1 MTRKRVVIVGA
12 GFAGLAVARK
22 LAGKSVD
29 VLLLN
34 SENYHTFSPLLHQVA
49 TAAIAPTNTLYPLH
63 RAIGKSNHIRCITT
77 TVKRVNF
84 HKQLLEVERD
94 LIKYD
99 YLVIACGT
107 KTNYGQVAGAAEF
120 GFALKNIHDAVNLR
134 NHILTCWERSQNPTH
149 KPKSCQ
155 LLTFCIVGGGATGV
169 ELAADLADWTH
180 NSLSK
185 DYPNTDVRRVRIVL
199 LQRGQQ
205 LLPEL
210 SPQSGDYARRKLQSM
225 GVEIRFHSQVNK
237 VTADALYLD
246 DGRVIPT
253 KTVIWTAGVRS
264 HPLLERWGLTAEN
277 GQIEVLPT
285 LQHPHINNLYL
296 IGDIAAP
303 TLQQPMVA
311 STAIAQ
317 GKWAAENIQRQIQ
330 GRTPQPLHHQ
340 HPGTMVV
347 LGRNYAIAEIGKI
360 RLQGLIAWILWLQ
373 VHLVY
378 LPGIRNRIQVFI
390 HWIYSYILRDRPI
403 KVILSNSHH
412 TQSVKEFQEISHPH
426 RKIRSRDDPSG
437 RL

>member
-84 HKQLLEVERD
+84 RKQLLEVERD

-99 YLVIACGT
+99 YLVIACGA
-107 KTNYGQVAGAAEF
+107 KTNYGQVAGAGEF
-120 GFALKNIHDAVNLR
+120 AFALKNIHDAVNLR

-149 KPKSCQ
+149 KSKSCQ
-155 LLTFCIVGGGATGV
+155 LLSFCIVGGGATGV
-169 ELAADLADWTH
+169 ELAADLADWIH

-199 LQRGQQ
+199 LQRGQR

-225 GVEIRFHSQVNK
+225 GVEIRSHSQVNK

-277 GQIEVLPT
+277 GQVEVLPT
-285 LQHPHINNLYL
+285 LQHPHIDNLYL

-303 TLQQPMVA
+303 SLQQPMVA
-311 STAIAQ
+311 STAITQ

-330 GRTPQPLHHQ
+330 GRTPQPLHYQ

-347 LGRNYAIAEIGKI
+347 LGRNCAVAEIGKI
-360 RLQGLIAWILWLQ
+360 RLQGLMAWILWLQ

-378 LPGIRNRIQVFI
+378 LPGIRNRIHVFM

-403 KVILSNSHH
+403 KVILPNSHH
-412 TQSVKEFQEISHPH
+412 TQSVKEFQEVSHPH
-426 RKIRSRDDPSG
+426 RKIGSRDDPSG